1 LAQPLEPTSGLS
13 AQARPAHTERM
24 SRLKVRLR
32 LLSGSVLILHSLL
45 TFSPAARAASPG
57 LTGTLSL
64 VPGLGQLTN
73 GNGWEGLGWLSSV
86 VLLYGSGNSTLSQVG
101 YDLWM
106 YNMYD
111 AYRDARAP
119 LAAPHNLFQ
128 NYTAFLNPLNLLD
141 PIGAPI
147 VAFGARA
154 GAGTGYP
161 SLRRPQE
168 VAMYGF
174 VGLGEEAL
182 FRGFLFPSFSQT
194 LSSKWLGAIT
204 SSAVFALSHATNG
217 RQDLAASPMLQR
229 FIGGMLFCWQLDRN
243 RYDLRKNIFA
253 HAWYDILVTGDGQ
266 IRGLKMEL
274 PLP

>member
-1 LAQPLEPTSGLS
+1 MALLKKRLAPRRVTALLLLVLLNT
-13 AQARPAHTERM
+13 PANT
-24 SRLKVRLR
+24 
-32 LLSGSVLILHSLL
+32 
-45 TFSPAARAASPG
+45 RAASPG

-73 GNGWEGLGWLSSV
+73 GNGWEGLGWLSSI

-111 AYRDARAP
+111 AYRDARPP
-119 LAAPHNLFQ
+119 LAAPHHLLQ

-147 VAFGARA
+147 VAFGARS
-154 GAGTGYP
+154 GAGSGYP
-161 SLRRPQE
+161 SLRKPSE

-194 LSSKWLGAIT
+194 LSSKWLGAVT

-217 RQDLAASPMLQR
+217 RQDLAASPMIQR
-229 FIGGMLFCWQLDRN
+229 FIGGMLFCWQVDRN

-266 IRGLKMEL
+266 IRGLKMDL